1 MKKKI
6 NNILSVTLPLLLGV
20 FLVIYTYNSF
30 TNEQIDKLKNSILGA
45 NYTYVVIS
53 GFLAFSGYI
62 LRAYRWKYTLEYVGY
77 KSNFKLNLIA
87 VSIGYF
93 LNLTIPRSG
102 EISRAALLTKYDGV
116 PFDKGFGTIIS
127 ERIVDFIVL
136 LFFILTAVVLEFD
149 TLKNF
154 LLEYIPLKK
163 LIILTTVGFIVSF
176 VGIYLMIYS
185 KMKWV
190 LWIKNKVS
198 GLTDGALSVFKM
210 PNKWPFIILTLLIWL
225 TYVLMFYSII
235 FALEETQ
242 VISFGAVLVAFV
254 IGSLTI
260 AFTNGGFGFFPVL
273 IAKILFLYNIPI
285 EAGNAFG
292 WIVWTS
298 QLIITILLGGIAFLI
313 LPSLTKKK

>member
-1 MKKKI
+1 M
-6 NNILSVTLPLLLGV
+6 GV
-20 FLVIYTYNSF
+20 FLIIYTYNSF
-30 TNEQIDKLKNSILGA
+30 TNEQIEKLKNSILGA
-45 NYTYVVIS
+45 NYNYVIIS
-53 GFLAFSGYI
+53 GFLAFSGYV
-62 LRAYRWKYTLEYVGY
+62 LRAYRWKYTLEYIGY
-77 KSNFKLNLIA
+77 KSSFKLNLIA

-102 EISRAALLTKYDGV
+102 EISRAALLTKYDEV
-116 PFDKGFGTIIS
+116 PFDKGLGTIIS

-136 LFFILTAVVLEFD
+136 IIFILSAVFLEFN

-163 LIILTTVGFIVSF
+163 LIFLLVFGSISFFI
-176 VGIYLMIYS
+176 GIYLMIYS
-185 KMKWV
+185 KAKWV
-190 LWIKNKVS
+190 IWIKNKVS

-210 PNKWPFIILTLLIWL
+210 PNKWPFIILTLVIWL

-235 FALEETQ
+235 FALEETK

-285 EAGNAFG
+285 ETGNAFG

-298 QLIITILLGGIAFLI
+298 QLVITILLGGIAFLV
-313 LPSLTKKK
+313 LPTLTKKK

>member
-6 NNILSVTLPLLLGV
+6 NNILSILLPLLLGV
-20 FLVIYTYNSF
+20 FLIIYTYNSF
-30 TNEQIDKLKNSILGA
+30 TADQIEKLKNSILGA
-45 NYTYVVIS
+45 NYTYVIIS
-53 GFLAFSGYI
+53 GFLAFSGYL

-102 EISRAALLTKYDGV
+102 EISRAALLTKYDNV
-116 PFDKGFGTIIS
+116 PFDKAFGTIIS

-136 LFFILTAVVLEFD
+136 IIFILTAITLEFD
-149 TLKNF
+149 TLKTF

-163 LIILTTVGFIVSF
+163 LIILMVVGFLSAFI
-176 VGIYLMIYS
+176 GIYLMMYS
-185 KMKWV
+185 KLKWV
-190 LWIKNKVS
+190 LWIKNKIS

-225 TYVLMFYSII
+225 TYILMFYSII

-273 IAKILFLYNIPI
+273 IVRSKQS
-285 EAGNAFG
+285 
-292 WIVWTS
+292 S
-298 QLIITILLGGIAFLI
+298 QKRYRLR
-313 LPSLTKKK
+313 